1 MTDKLFSIPTDTF
14 SYEAIV
20 KNNCYYVDKT
30 SALKTV
36 FQDDP
41 SQVLLITRPPYF
53 GKSLTMSMFNSFLAL
68 NTDDPNDL
76 SRHIELFK
84 DKEIYKDKEFCDK
97 FMGKYPVIF
106 ISFKEIRGKTW
117 KIAYEKAAKEIYSL
131 TSGFCFLK
139 TSTKLDEYDKQILNE
154 ILDFDSLSDPEN
166 LVTLGFPYGI

>member
-1 MTDKLFSIPTDTF
+1 MTNKLLHLPTDTS
-14 SYEAIV
+14 SYETIV
-20 KNNCYYVDKT
+20 ENNCYYVDKT
-30 SALKTV
+30 SVLKTV
-36 FQDDP
+36 FVDDW

-106 ISFKEIRGKTW
+106 ISFKEVKGGTFKE
-117 KIAYEKAAKEIYSL
+117 AYK
-131 TSGFCFLK
+131 K
-139 TSTKLDEYDKQILNE
+139 TS
-154 ILDFDSLSDPEN
+154 
-166 LVTLGFPYGI
+166 

>member
-1 MTDKLFSIPTDTF
+1 MTNKLLSLPTNTS

-30 SALKTV
+30 SVLKTV
-36 FQDDP
+36 FVDDW

-97 FMGKYPVIF
+97 FIGKYPVIF
-106 ISFKEIRGKTW
+106 ISF
-117 KIAYEKAAKEIYSL
+117 L
-131 TSGFCFLK
+131 T
-139 TSTKLDEYDKQILNE
+139 
-154 ILDFDSLSDPEN
+154 
-166 LVTLGFPYGI
+166 

>member
-1 MTDKLFSIPTDTF
+1 MTDKLFSIPTDTS

-68 NTDDPNDL
+68 NLHDPNDL

-106 ISFKEIRGKTW
+106 ISFKEVRGKTW
-117 KIAYEKAAKEIYSL
+117 KIAYEKTAKEIYSL

-139 TSTKLDEYDKQILNE
+139 TSTK
-154 ILDFDSLSDPEN
+154 
-166 LVTLGFPYGI
+166 

>member
-1 MTDKLFSIPTDTF
+1 MTNKLLHLPTDTS
-14 SYEAIV
+14 SYETIV
-20 KNNCYYVDKT
+20 ENNCYYVDKT
-30 SALKTV
+30 CALKTV

-106 ISFKEIRGKTW
+106 ISFKEVKGKTW
-117 KIAYEKAAKEIYSL
+117 KEAYNQTAKEIFTLCSR
-131 TSGFCFLK
+131 FKFLQS
-139 TSTKLDEYDKQILNE
+139 STKLSKNEQQIFKRGCRGL
-154 ILDFDSLSDPEN
+154 
-166 LVTLGFPYGI
+166 